1 MPRRFYVPGGWV
13 SAGNGGG
20 APVEAVRVELSAE
33 ESHHLVHVLRAE
45 PGDQF
50 ELFDGRGRR
59 ALAQVEAAV
68 GTGARLSIVEEF
80 TSEGAVGHSPL
91 WIATAVPKGDRFDW
105 LVEKATELGVD
116 RLIPLVTRRSVVEP
130 RETKLDR
137 LRAVIVAACKQS
149 GRARLMEL
157 APLCPWRNLLTEI
170 VPGAG
175 ACLAHPE
182 GEPLLSAWGTTDAG
196 KPRLVIIGPEGGFTA
211 DELGEAQA
219 AGAKIVRLGHTILRT
234 ETAVLAVAALSALQT
249 GDGRLDE
256 LVIRKS

>member
-1 MPRRFYVPGGWV
+1 MPRRFYVPGGWA

-20 APVEAVRVELSAE
+20 APVEAVRVDLSAE

-59 ALAQVEAAV
+59 ALARVDAAV
-68 GTGARLSIVEEF
+68 ASGARLTILEEIA
-80 TSEGAVGHSPL
+80 SEETESHRPL

-170 VPGAG
+170 VPVAE

-182 GEPLLSAWGTTDAG
+182 GEPLPSAWGAIDAG
-196 KPRLVIIGPEGGFTA
+196 KPRLVMVGPEGGFTA

-219 AGAKIVRLGHTILRT
+219 AGAKIVRLGATILRT
-234 ETAVLAVAALSALQT
+234 ETAVLAVAALAALQT
-249 GDGRLDE
+249 ADGRLDE
-256 LVIRKS
+256 LVIKES

>member
-13 SAGNGGG
+13 TTGS
-20 APVEAVRVELSAE
+20 VELSAE

-59 ALAQVEAAV
+59 ALARVEAAV
-68 GTGARLSIVEEF
+68 ATGARLSIVEEIA
-80 TSEGAVGHSPL
+80 SEGAVSRSPL

-130 RETKLDR
+130 RETKLER

-149 GRARLMEL
+149 GRSRLMEL
-157 APLCPWRNLLTEI
+157 TPLCPWRNLLAEI
-170 VPGAG
+170 VPAAD

-182 GEPLLSAWGTTDAG
+182 GEPLPSAWGATDVG
-196 KPRLVIIGPEGGFTA
+196 KPRLVIVGPEGGFTT

-219 AGAKIVRLGHTILRT
+219 AGAKIVRLGATILRT
-234 ETAVLAVAALSALQT
+234 ETAVLAVAALAALQT
-249 GDGRLDE
+249 GDARLDE
-256 LVIRKS
+256 LGIKKS

>member
-13 SAGNGGG
+13 TTGS
-20 APVEAVRVELSAE
+20 VELSTE

-59 ALAQVEAAV
+59 ALARVEAAV
-68 GTGARLSIVEEF
+68 ATAARLSIVEEIA
-80 TSEGAVGHSPL
+80 SEGAVSHSPL

-130 RETKLDR
+130 RETKLER

-157 APLCPWRNLLTEI
+157 APLCPWRSLLTEV
-170 VPGAG
+170 VPGTE

-182 GEPLLSAWGTTDAG
+182 GEPLAAAWSAGEARR
-196 KPRLVIIGPEGGFTA
+196 PRLVLVGPEGGFTP
-211 DELGEAQA
+211 DELIEAQA
-219 AGAKIVRLGHTILRT
+219 AGAKIVRLGTTILRT
-234 ETAVLAVAALSALQT
+234 ETAVLAVAALAALHHPESPSA
-249 GDGRLDE
+249 GG
-256 LVIRKS
+256 